1 MVSFQRQEQILKLL
15 NTKQFARYSDLAK
28 VLFVS
33 PATVRRDTL
42 DMENRGLVKRVLN
55 GVTLSQEPE
64 DVPYDYSVTL
74 NLDAKRIVASRAG
87 RLIKNGMSLFIDS
100 STTALVL
107 IRELKDIDELYIVTN
122 GILIALEASKRPG
135 WRVNLVG
142 GAVNKMLE
150 NISGDKA
157 IRDIENY
164 QAELAI
170 FSCRGLIGAG
180 ATDANDLEANIKRA
194 FAAHADAV
202 MLLVDH
208 TKVGKHQLYMSAPMN
223 TLNYIT
229 TDKVM
234 PEAIVTAARANHV
247 QIFD

>member
-1 MVSFQRQEQILKLL
+1 MVSFQRQEQILKIL

-28 VLFVS
+28 ELFVS

-42 DMENRGLVKRVLN
+42 NMEKRGLIKRVLN
-55 GVTLSQEPE
+55 GVTLNQEPE
-64 DVPYDYSVTL
+64 DVPYDYSVTV
-74 NLDAKRIVASRAG
+74 NIDAKRTVASRVG

-100 STTALVL
+100 STTSLLL
-107 IRELKDIDELYIVTN
+107 IRELRDIDELYIVTN
-122 GILIALEASKRPG
+122 GILVALEASKRPG

-194 FAAHADAV
+194 FSAHADAV
-202 MLLVDH
+202 VLLVDH
-208 TKVGKHQLYMSAPMN
+208 TKIGKHQLYMSAPMSAI
-223 TLNYIT
+223 NYIV
-229 TDKVM
+229 TDKSL
-234 PEAIVTAARANHV
+234 PETIFNTARNNHV
-247 QIFD
+247 QVFD